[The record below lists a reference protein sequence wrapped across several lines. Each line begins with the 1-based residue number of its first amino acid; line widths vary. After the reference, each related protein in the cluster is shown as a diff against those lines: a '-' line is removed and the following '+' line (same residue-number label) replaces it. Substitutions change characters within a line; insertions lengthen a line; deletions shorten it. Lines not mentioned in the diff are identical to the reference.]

1 MPTKSASPGDGRI
14 AEQRD
19 APTPI
24 NHLAA
29 AAHHLHRA
37 TTAIRMQ
44 RRALLVAAA
53 DFEVDGGLNESNFV
67 AVVGR
72 KLVHPV
78 AQIGV
83 NLFGQ

>member
-1 MPTKSASPGDGRI
+1 MVGEPKHGRI

-24 NHLAA
+24 NHLAV

-44 RRALLVAAA
+44 RRPLLVAAA
-53 DFEVDGGLNESNFV
+53 DFEVYGGLYEANFV
-67 AVVGR
+67 AIVGGE
-72 KLVHPV
+72 LVHPV